1 MDYFITSSQTYP
13 GPCRFPVVQLWK
25 RLKHLLQV
33 LKLIF
38 FLSFSCEKVETPLW
52 RSLINLTFKRQPD
65 KMVRPNQT
73 ARRQIAD
80 ELLSV
85 LDHFVGLAL
94 KGLKEDE

>member
-1 MDYFITSSQTYP
+1 M
-13 GPCRFPVVQLWK
+13 
-25 RLKHLLQV
+25 
-33 LKLIF
+33 
-38 FLSFSCEKVETPLW
+38 
-52 RSLINLTFKRQPD
+52 NLTFKRQPD